1 LTIRLKLDTI
11 QRVIIMQ
18 ERGGKMQGKKCSFCG
33 QPIEVVKKLIQGGKL
48 PIKTICT
55 DCVALCN
62 HVIAEETKSGI
73 VKVVLVNEKHVV
85 LMLSDELKV
94 ILSFDDNLE
103 GFLKMWRFLCNNILA
118 SDDDDIEP
126 KCMFCGKSDV
136 KLFGIEMTLICIECV
151 RQGLK
156 LVDSKDKGLPFMNV
170 RMISDEEA
178 VFRYGNDE
186 LTVIKQE
193 ASSAWSQIWQFWRKH
208 FVSIEKRV
216 QNRKKL

>member
-1 LTIRLKLDTI
+1 
-11 QRVIIMQ
+11 M
-18 ERGGKMQGKKCSFCG
+18 
-33 QPIEVVKKLIQGGKL
+33 
-48 PIKTICT
+48 
-55 DCVALCN
+55 
-62 HVIAEETKSGI
+62 
-73 VKVVLVNEKHVV
+73 
-85 LMLSDELKV
+85 
-94 ILSFDDNLE
+94 
-103 GFLKMWRFLCNNILA
+103 
-118 SDDDDIEP
+118 
-126 KCMFCGKSDV
+126 
-136 KLFGIEMTLICIECV
+136 
-151 RQGLK
+151 K